1 MLKSIRRFS
10 ASSSPCKVPP
20 RLTSMTGNRVVSTM
34 SPVAITSP
42 RRKNTIV
49 SPSV

>member
-1 MLKSIRRFS
+1 MN
-10 ASSSPCKVPP
+10 
-20 RLTSMTGNRVVSTM
+20 GHRVVSMT

-49 SPSV
+49 SPSVCAAGM